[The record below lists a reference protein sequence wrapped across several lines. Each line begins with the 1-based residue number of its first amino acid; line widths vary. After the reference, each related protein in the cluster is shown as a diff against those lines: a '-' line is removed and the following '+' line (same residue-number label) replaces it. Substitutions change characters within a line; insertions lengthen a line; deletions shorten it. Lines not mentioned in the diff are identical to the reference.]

1 MFTGNNIKMDTSYN
15 NYQVQNLLQGY
26 GQWVADHMVHGYH
39 GYLLS
44 FMFSQIP
51 GSDASRML
59 EMKKHLGW
67 FYGRLAKASVPKPSS
82 AKWSASLPKAVLA
95 PDLP

>member
-1 MFTGNNIKMDTSYN
+1 MITNNDIKLDTPYN
-15 NYQVQNLLQGY
+15 NYRKHSLLQAY
-26 GQWVADHMVHGYH
+26 GLWVADHMAHGYR
-39 GYLLS
+39 GYLLT

-67 FYGRLAKASVPKPSS
+67 FYGRLV
-82 AKWSASLPKAVLA
+82 
-95 PDLP
+95 